1 MGIIIGNRGNWL
13 DTSRI
18 MSRIREE
25 NFSLPYFSSL
35 QKLKLKL
42 NHLCRERFAE
52 YRIDIKR
59 NFVNENVRSK
69 LNRFLEEELETSY
82 RKFSRE
88 RIILKREGRT

>member
-1 MGIIIGNRGNWL
+1 MARHVSDNVSYSGGEFFPAVFLIPSKTQAEIEL
-13 DTSRI
+13 
-18 MSRIREE
+18 
-25 NFSLPYFSSL
+25 Y
-35 QKLKLKL
+35 
-42 NHLCRERFAE
+42 RERFAE